1 MKRETKVTAGNLGRY
16 MLAFCKWVL
25 AAVALGAVCGGVGA
39 VFHNAIDAVTE
50 LRMEQGWILW
60 LLPGA
65 GALTWLLYKLCRVGF
80 SVGTN
85 EIFKAAGGEGHVPF
99 LLAPLIFMG
108 TLLSHLCGAS
118 VGREGA
124 ALQLGG
130 SIGSSCCTALRFD
143 RDDVQVLTMGGMSA
157 CFSALFGTPL
167 TAAVFVLEVL
177 RVGSMRYN
185 ALLPCVLSSYTA
197 AFLAKF
203 MGTKP
208 MAFTIGAAPAF
219 SPVTALQAAGLAA
232 LCGGLGILFCT
243 CVHMAGHLLEK
254 WMPNPLVRVT
264 AAGAVMAAAVTL
276 FGLYDYAGAGG
287 HMINAAIEGSVPGF
301 AFLLKLLL
309 TALCVGAGFKGGEI
323 VPTMF
328 IGATFGCVVGPF
340 LGLDPGFSA
349 ALGLTA
355 LFCSV
360 VNCPL
365 ASVFLAVEL
374 FSPGDIAPFAVAVA
388 VAYVLSGYF
397 GLYGSQIILFSKVRQ
412 EDIEMN
418 AR

>member
-1 MKRETKVTAGNLGRY
+1 MGTMGSLGRY

-25 AAVALGAVCGGVGA
+25 AAVALGVACGGVGA
-39 VFHNAIDAVTE
+39 VFHNAIDAVTS
-50 LRMEQGWILW
+50 LRMAHGWAIW

-65 GALTWLLYKLCRVGF
+65 GALAWLLYKLCRVGF

-99 LLAPLIFMG
+99 LLAPLIFAG

-130 SIGSSCCTALRFD
+130 SMGCNFGRAFRFG
-143 RDDVQVLTMGGMSA
+143 REDVEVLTMCGMSA

-197 AFLAKF
+197 AFLARL
-203 MGTKP
+203 MGAKP
-208 MAFTIGAAPAF
+208 MAFAVGEVPAF
-219 SPVTALQAAGLAA
+219 GPVAALQAAGLAA

-243 CVHMAGHLLEK
+243 CVHKAGHLLEK
-254 WMPNPLVRVT
+254 WIPSPPVRIA
-264 AAGAVMAAAVTL
+264 AAGAVMAAAVCL

-287 HMINAAIEGSVPGF
+287 HMISAAIEGRAPGF
-301 AFLLKLLL
+301 AFLIKLLL

-328 IGATFGCVVGPF
+328 IGSTFGCVAGPL
-340 LGLDPGFSA
+340 LGLNPGFSA

-365 ASVFLAVEL
+365 ASLFLAIEL
-374 FSPGDIAPFAVAVA
+374 FSPTDIAPFAVAVA

-397 GLYGSQIILFSKVRQ
+397 GLYGSQKILSSKVRQ

-418 AR
+418 AQ